1 MASSFSI
8 DDRQSHTTMSLVD
21 VLKDRALVL
30 KLLKRHRDL
39 NQSAEIQEFYDAV
52 IGTARAREAIGM
64 ITYSVSW
71 QSKPSN
77 PRRISETYISKNLI
91 NSAV

>member
-1 MASSFSI
+1 MSSADI
-8 DDRQSHTTMSLVD
+8 
-21 VLKDRALVL
+21 LKDRALVL
-30 KLLKRHRDL
+30 KLLKRHRDM

-64 ITYSVSW
+64 ITYSVSR

-77 PRRISETYISKNLI
+77 PWRISETVTELQLVAAAGKN
-91 NSAV
+91 N